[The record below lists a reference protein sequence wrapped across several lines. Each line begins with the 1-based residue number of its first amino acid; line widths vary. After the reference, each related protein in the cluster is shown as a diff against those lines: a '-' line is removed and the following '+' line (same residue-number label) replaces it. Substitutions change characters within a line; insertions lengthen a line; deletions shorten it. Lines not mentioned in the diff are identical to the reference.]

1 MYTVLEETWASLLVK
16 KWVFTIL
23 TLIFPGSLL
32 FDKLSK
38 FPETFPYFPKEM
50 NILTSLN
57 HCEE

>member
-38 FPETFPYFPKEM
+38 FPETVSLFSQGNEHL
-50 NILTSLN
+50 NITQSL
-57 HCEE
+57 

>member
-1 MYTVLEETWASLLVK
+1 MYTVLEETWAASLLVN

-38 FPETFPYFPKEM
+38 FPETVSWNTGFW
-50 NILTSLN
+50 TQA
-57 HCEE
+57 